1 MIRHIVMFTWKDGTP
16 DTIKDDVVAG
26 FEHMK
31 RSIEHVIDMKCGSDQ
46 GFAEGNFDFAMIA
59 DFADK
64 AAWSGYRMHP
74 EHLAF
79 VQKFGALSA
88 NIARIQIEIPH

>member
-1 MIRHIVMFTWKDGTP
+1 MFTWKDGTP
-16 DTIKDDVVAG
+16 DTIKGEVLAG
-26 FEHMK
+26 FDHMK
-31 RSIEHVIDMKCGSDQ
+31 KSIEHVIRMDCGSDQ
-46 GFAEGNFDFAMIA
+46 RFADGNYDFAMIA

-64 AAWSGYRMHP
+64 EAWSGYRMHP

-88 NIARIQIEIPH
+88 NIARIQIEI